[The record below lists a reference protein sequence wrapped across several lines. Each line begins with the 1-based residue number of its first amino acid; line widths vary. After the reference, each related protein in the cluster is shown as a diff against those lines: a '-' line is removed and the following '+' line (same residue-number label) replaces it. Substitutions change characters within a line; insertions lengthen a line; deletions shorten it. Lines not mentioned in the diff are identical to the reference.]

1 MYTTRY
7 VMYMLGMA
15 IGGDYLFTWVNF
27 VGLNISM
34 VGSLVYTKV
43 TLAKRE
49 EDTPK
54 LPMKL
59 KTSRLV
65 INA

>member
-1 MYTTRY
+1 
-7 VMYMLGMA
+7 MA
-15 IGGDYLFTWVNF
+15 IGGDYVFSWINF

-34 VGSLVYTKV
+34 LGSLIYTKV

-54 LPMKL
+54 LPLKL
-59 KTSRLV
+59 KTSQLV

>member
-1 MYTTRY
+1 MS
-7 VMYMLGMA
+7 GMA
-15 IGGDYLFTWVNF
+15 IGGDYVFSWINF

-34 VGSLVYTKV
+34 LGSLIYTKV

-49 EDTPK
+49 EETPK
-54 LPMKL
+54 LPLKL
-59 KTSRLV
+59 KTSQLV